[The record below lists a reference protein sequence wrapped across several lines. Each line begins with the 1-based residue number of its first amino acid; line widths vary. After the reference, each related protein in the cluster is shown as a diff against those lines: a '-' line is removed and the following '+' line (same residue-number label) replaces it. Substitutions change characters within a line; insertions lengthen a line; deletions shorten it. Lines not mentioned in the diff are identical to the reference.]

1 MIKDPRSTALIA
13 IYQTLEAA
21 RAAVTG
27 LRQRGFKEPIIYSP
41 LECDRLQVETG
52 LTDTSIGL
60 FALGGATVGAA
71 TGLLLTI
78 GTSMQWPLMT
88 GGQPIVSLPPFF
100 VICFELTILFGVL
113 ATVVGMFWR
122 VRRSRSD
129 PKVYDPRFSA
139 DRFGVYVTCEQDRI
153 DIVRGLLAAAGAEE
167 VRDAKS

>member
-1 MIKDPRSTALIA
+1 MSDPKGAALIA
-13 IYQTLEAA
+13 VYQTIEAA
-21 RAAVTG
+21 HAAVTG
-27 LRQRGFKEPIIYSP
+27 LRQHGFKEPVIYSP
-41 LECDRLQVETG
+41 LDSDQLQVEAG
-52 LTDTSIGL
+52 LVDNSIGL
-60 FALGGATVGAA
+60 FALGGASMGAA

-113 ATVVGMFWR
+113 ATVLGMFWR

-129 PKVYDPRFSA
+129 AKVYDPRFSA
-139 DRFGVYVTCEQDRI
+139 DRFGVFVICEQDRI
-153 DIVRGLLAAAGAEE
+153 DIVRGLLSAAGAEE